1 MNSHPPTSDF
11 IDELVNVRMSQRLR
25 WADALKGAG
34 EFALAETV
42 FPDMPECEL
51 DEEELAA

>member
-1 MNSHPPTSDF
+1 MNPLPADWL
-11 IDELVNVRMSQRLR
+11 DEILNMEMSKRIR
-25 WADALKGAG
+25 RALILQNCG
-34 EFALAETV
+34 EWDMAEEV

>member
-1 MNSHPPTSDF
+1 MNIPCDWL
-11 IDELVNVRMSQRLR
+11 DELLNIEMSKRLR

>member
-1 MNSHPPTSDF
+1 MNIPADWL
-11 IDELVNVRMSQRLR
+11 DEIENIAVSQRLR

-34 EFALAETV
+34 EYALAETV

>member
-1 MNSHPPTSDF
+1 MNPLPADWL
-11 IDELVNVRMSQRLR
+11 DELTNMEMSKRIR
-25 WADALKGAG
+25 RALVLQNCG
-34 EFALAETV
+34 EWDMAEEV